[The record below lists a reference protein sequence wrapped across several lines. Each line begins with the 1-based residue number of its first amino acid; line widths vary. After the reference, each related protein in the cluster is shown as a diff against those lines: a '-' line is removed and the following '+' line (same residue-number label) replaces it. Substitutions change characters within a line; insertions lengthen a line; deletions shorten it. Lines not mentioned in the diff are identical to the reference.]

1 MKWYQEKNKG
11 TGNFTK
17 LARTDVPS
25 ALVVSRMSITKR
37 KIIETLT
44 TQSEKQHKN
53 VDDEAKKQKSA
64 LLL

>member
-1 MKWYQEKNKG
+1 M
-11 TGNFTK
+11 
-17 LARTDVPS
+17 PS

-44 TQSEKQHKN
+44 TQSEKQRKN
-53 VDDEAKKQKSA
+53 VDDEGNKQKSA